1 MPAAPRRRRPLG
13 RPVPKSPEVSQ
24 RMQRMPSRGT
34 GPEQR
39 LAAELRRRRYAVR
52 EHDADLPG
60 RPDLVLPRLR
70 VAIFVHGCFWHGCPR
85 HGTLP
90 KHNRA
95 WWREKIRRNRE
106 RDARNVRRL
115 RRLGWS
121 VFEVWEHEDPGTAMW
136 RLGALERR
144 RAAAGVRT
152 AQRG

>member
-1 MPAAPRRRRPLG
+1 MPDKLTATDRSALMSRIRSKHTKPELIVRRMLHRMGYRYVLHDRR
-13 RPVPKSPEVSQ
+13 
-24 RMQRMPSRGT
+24 
-34 GPEQR
+34 
-39 LAAELRRRRYAVR
+39 
-52 EHDADLPG
+52 LPG
-60 RPDLVLPRLR
+60 TPDLAFPARRKV
-70 VAIFVHGCFWHGCPR
+70 IFVHGCFWHGCPR

-144 RAAAGVRT
+144 RIAAGVRT